1 MGNKV
6 LLPVHPHFTG
16 INQVNYLYQ
25 HPMVSKLSILA
36 GTSLVFFFCGYF
48 FYVRGKHMQ
57 LLDISRLL
65 FLLDVWKQLKR
76 EPASKTSA

>member
-1 MGNKV
+1 
-6 LLPVHPHFTG
+6 
-16 INQVNYLYQ
+16 
-25 HPMVSKLSILA
+25 
-36 GTSLVFFFCGYF
+36 
-48 FYVRGKHMQ
+48 MQ

>member
-16 INQVNYLYQ
+16 INQVYYLYQ

-36 GTSLVFFFCGYF
+36 GTSLVVFFCGYF
-48 FYVRGKHMQ
+48 FMLRGKHMHATFRYFAS
-57 LLDISRLL
+57 IVPVRRLEAA
-65 FLLDVWKQLKR
+65 Q
-76 EPASKTSA
+76 T